1 MTVLSPPSTLS
12 RRAEAALERLG
23 DHRSLCFEG
32 GWHSSGELAAR
43 ARRAADGF
51 VRLGVRPGD
60 RVVLCMANCPEVG
73 IAYAA
78 LWRAG
83 AVATPVLFLLSEDE
97 LRHVL
102 TDSAA
107 VAVVT
112 TSEFLPKVRAS
123 ASGVPIVVV
132 GPAAGGTGSGGT
144 GSGGTGSGGTG
155 SGGTGSGG
163 TGSGGTGS
171 GGTGSDGTGSDGTT
185 AWSDLEAGSELAIVV
200 RTPDDLAALL
210 YTGGTTG
217 RSKGVAL
224 THAGLD
230 AAGLAGQ
237 LAGRAPGRVRG
248 LLPLPLAHVYGLMVS
263 VAALHAV
270 EPGETVLMRWFDAA
284 SWVSLVEQHRTQT
297 SALVPSMISMLLAQ
311 PLEQHDLS
319 CLERLSSGGAPL
331 AREVAVALERR
342 LPSVEVREGYGCT
355 ESSALISAQPPDERR
370 LGSVGKPVP
379 GVTVRIVGP
388 DGGELPPGE
397 DGEICVRGPVLMTG
411 YWNAPEAT
419 AEALRDGEL
428 HTGDVG
434 HLDEDGYLYVV
445 DRIKDLI
452 IRNGFNVYPR
462 DVEDVLLAHSEITG
476 AAVVGRPDPRTGEE
490 VVAFVSVAPGS
501 SLTPDR
507 VVAYA
512 KERLSAAKYPR
523 EVRIVDSI
531 PLTSVLKTDRKALR
545 HRLATAAGR

>member
-1 MTVLSPPSTLS
+1 MTGPLDAPSTLP
-12 RRAEAALERLG
+12 RRAEAALDRLG

-32 GWHSSGELAAR
+32 TWLTSGELAAR
-43 ARRAADGF
+43 ARRAAAGF
-51 VRLGVRPGD
+51 ARLGVRPGD
-60 RVVLCMANCPEVG
+60 RVVLVMANCPEVG

-97 LRHVL
+97 LRHVM
-102 TDSAA
+102 TDSGAA
-107 VAVVT
+107 AVVT
-112 TSEFLPKVRAS
+112 TPEFLPKVRAS
-123 ASGVPIVVV
+123 AGGVPVVVV
-132 GPAAGGTGSGGT
+132 GGAG
-144 GSGGTGSGGTG
+144 
-155 SGGTGSGG
+155 
-163 TGSGGTGS
+163 
-171 GGTGSDGTGSDGTT
+171 DGVVP
-185 AWSDLEAGSELAIVV
+185 WSELEDGDELGIVD

-230 AAGLAGQ
+230 AAGHAGA

-248 LLPLPLAHVYGLMVS
+248 LLSLPLAHVYGLMVS
-263 VAALHAV
+263 VTGLHAV

-284 SWVSLVEQHRTQT
+284 GWIALVEQHRTQT

-311 PLEQHDLS
+311 PLEDHDLS
-319 CLERLSSGGAPL
+319 SLERLSSGGAPL
-331 AREVAVALERR
+331 APELALELERR
-342 LPSVEVREGYGCT
+342 IPGVEVREGYGCT
-355 ESSALISAQPPDERR
+355 ESSALISAQPEHRR
-370 LGSVGKPVP
+370 LGSVGTPVP
-379 GVTVRIVGP
+379 GVTVRILGP
-388 DGGELPPGE
+388 DGTELPPGQ
-397 DGEICVRGPVLMTG
+397 DGEICVRGPVVMRG

-419 AEALRDGEL
+419 AEALRGGEL

-434 HLDEDGYLYVV
+434 HLDDDGYLFVV

-462 DVEDVLLAHSEITG
+462 DVEDVLLAHPEVTG

-512 KERLSAAKYPR
+512 KEHLSAAKYPR
-523 EVRIVDSI
+523 EVRVVDSI

-545 HRLATAAGR
+545 RLLTSGGGP